1 MTISQRRVESLWDL
15 NKSCYHLMNNSQ
27 FQSFQEES
35 QRNQT
40 ELMQL
45 PLLETSDH
53 AKLKLELSYNWYF
66 RIKDNTNQEDLIKIF
81 EVRDFVGDACSTIA
95 SRVRGHVAGLSFEN
109 FHRFSAKAIRTS
121 IFGLDKE
128 GKVKNDYEFVQNGLI
143 ISNIDIRKVEPI
155 D

>member
-1 MTISQRRVESLWDL
+1 MLSPDEQFTISVLSGGKPKKPDRINAVAIALGPDFFSDI
-15 NKSCYHLMNNSQ
+15 
-27 FQSFQEES
+27 FII
-35 QRNQT
+35 
-40 ELMQL
+40 
-45 PLLETSDH
+45 ETSDH